1 MLVRKLVHALVGSLA
16 VGALSMVLPACS
28 SESEPLVIAPH
39 AIAIAADPSYGGSV
53 VLLSDVP
60 LSCADAQY
68 LKRGAPSGAR
78 FKAILPVRAWK
89 AGAIESSAD
98 AALFDEEG
106 LVSVSAQG
114 RVEEPRPG
122 VTVEQSWGTFTLL
135 DAPRAKGAVARL
147 RTSAQGTFA
156 VTDQRPVLEEYDV
169 YRVTFG
175 ELEHRPFSFSGDVD
189 VTICA
194 DLVDAK

>member
-1 MLVRKLVHALVGSLA
+1 MLVRKLVHALVGS
-16 VGALSMVLPACS
+16 VVVCALSTVLPGCS

-68 LKRGAPSGAR
+68 LKGGAPPGAR
-78 FKAILPVRAWK
+78 FKAVLRVRAWK

-106 LVSVSAQG
+106 LLSVSARG
-114 RVEEPRPG
+114 RVDEL
-122 VTVEQSWGTFTLL
+122 WGTFTLL

-147 RTSAQGTFA
+147 RASAQGTFA
-156 VTDQRPVLEEYDV
+156 VTDHRPVLEEYSI

-175 ELEHRPFSFSGDVD
+175 EPEQRPFSFSGEVD
-189 VTICA
+189 VTICS